1 LKNNILEKFRHYTKK
16 RYKSLRSSVFLS
28 FYGNITV
35 SKKPPNTKIKYLT
48 NYVSKDFRKYNY
60 KFFEIENGRVFT
72 DNTENVSIISKN
84 KLLDSFSYQQIKGKL
99 VTSHKNYV
107 IKNGTPKFIN
117 KLKGK
122 LAILSQG
129 ASGYNNYAHCLF
141 DIVPKIKLISL
152 GIGLKKIDFFY
163 FSKLNNYQKE
173 IFNYLKIRENMIID
187 SNKFRHVQSN
197 KILGVTHPNYT
208 KGTISY
214 AHSLMPK
221 WIVNYLRNKFIRIQ
235 KPQSGFEK
243 IYIDRSDSNLN
254 HCKLINNSEIK
265 KYLKSK
271 SFKILKLSGLSFKKQ
286 IGIFKSAK
294 IIIGPH
300 GAGFANL
307 VFCKKNTRIIEIRPK
322 NHPNKVYERVS
333 KINNL
338 NYKLIRLDHVKNNK
352 KGDMI
357 LKKETLSK
365 KFKI

>member
-1 LKNNILEKFRHYTKK
+1 
-16 RYKSLRSSVFLS
+16 
-28 FYGNITV
+28 
-35 SKKPPNTKIKYLT
+35 
-48 NYVSKDFRKYNY
+48 
-60 KFFEIENGRVFT
+60 
-72 DNTENVSIISKN
+72 
-84 KLLDSFSYQQIKGKL
+84 
-99 VTSHKNYV
+99 
-107 IKNGTPKFIN
+107 
-117 KLKGK
+117 
-122 LAILSQG
+122 
-129 ASGYNNYAHCLF
+129 
-141 DIVPKIKLISL
+141 
-152 GIGLKKIDFFY
+152 
-163 FSKLNNYQKE
+163 
-173 IFNYLKIRENMIID
+173 
-187 SNKFRHVQSN
+187 
-197 KILGVTHPNYT
+197 
-208 KGTISY
+208 
-214 AHSLMPK
+214 MPE
-221 WIVNYLRNKFIRIQ
+221 WIVYYLRNKFLRIQ

-357 LKKETLSK
+357 LKKETLSN